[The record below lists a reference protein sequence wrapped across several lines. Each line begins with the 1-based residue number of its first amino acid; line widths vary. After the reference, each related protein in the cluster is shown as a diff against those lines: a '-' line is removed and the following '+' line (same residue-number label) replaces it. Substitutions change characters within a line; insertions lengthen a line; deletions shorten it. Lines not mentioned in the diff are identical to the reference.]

1 MMEREPE
8 IAKLG
13 HVALTTPD
21 LEKSL
26 WFWRDLIGL
35 QEVER
40 DGDTVF
46 LRAWGEYEHHSL
58 SLRPGAAATVD
69 HVAWRT
75 KRPEDVAAFAERIRS
90 QGTAIQTV
98 AEGEERG
105 QGRAFR
111 FHSLPGQVF
120 EIYYD
125 VE

>member
-21 LEKSL
+21 LDKSL

-35 QEVER
+35 EEVER
-40 DGDTVF
+40 DGDTIF
-46 LRAWGEYEHHSL
+46 LRGWGEFEHHSL
-58 SLRPGAAATVD
+58 SLRPGDTATVD

-75 KRPEDVAAFAERIRS
+75 KRPEDVDAFAERIRS
-90 QGTAIQTV
+90 QGTAIQKV
-98 AEGEERG
+98 DKGEERG

-111 FHSLPGQVF
+111 FH
-120 EIYYD
+120 
-125 VE
+125 